1 MASDP
6 GLRREIATALEQ
18 AKTQEAAIA
27 AGRQHYGTKRFTL
40 AIALFTKAMKM
51 CPCNRQTRR
60 ERCSCKD
67 FEKVAQE
74 GGSIFNEAMYTCKCP
89 IGKTFNK
96 CDHKHHIHALDY
108 RAATWEA
115 LQQLDRA
122 QRDAEW
128 ILELAPRLPD
138 GYLRLG
144 KIARLQK
151 KHEFAWHVY
160 TAGIEVG
167 NKHQL
172 AGSPKFQKLH
182 SARQPLHSWYY
193 RRDPLRNPREIV
205 QRIFQ
210 YLDFATIV
218 RCLRVSKDWR
228 QYLTSRGN
236 ERFWRALLFT
246 KQFPHRYAP
255 SNASLKKLISYSGK
269 DVRQIVIDS
278 VLRFRLTQQKLIT
291 LLQGSDNLES
301 LVLRGNIEE
310 GLNIPMVKTLFKK
323 LDRVFLDEIHVG
335 KPHILEPLL
344 TLASES
350 IQNLHLR
357 GLPQVGTT
365 TTFGF
370 PSLPNLQYLRIEEQ
384 NKPNPIRLG
393 IWTIAAGSPR
403 IRQLWLG
410 DVQLSGH
417 QPEDTKLD
425 KLWPNI
431 NVVIIHG
438 STDKDPETAQTI
450 QKLASIR
457 QGDTLQY
464 VDFDFRW
471 KYDEQGPLGLRMLS
485 NMLNQQPATM
495 GSDEFNYGNQYENLH
510 SLRLARALIPPSNL
524 QAVLSDAIAAHKLH
538 TLDLVFPLEPFGT
551 PQGSISVE
559 YLGKHEWL
567 RGAESI
573 KCLGIF
579 EFRFRSYPKNDD
591 DLPLPS
597 FLATFPNLEVIEIN
611 SAHYEGPEFCTVIEA
626 ILKVTHLRKIY
637 QTTVQG
643 IALDQLR
650 GLAAKYNVELVWGER
665 ARLWPLQIE
674 E

>member
-1 MASDP
+1 MASQSPKTPEDAIAE
-6 GLRREIATALEQ
+6 GRRHYGAKRFKPALEQ
-18 AKTQEAAIA
+18 
-27 AGRQHYGTKRFTL
+27 FTR
-40 AIALFTKAMKM
+40 AMKL
-51 CPCNRQTRR
+51 CPCTRQTRR

-67 FEKVAQE
+67 YEKVAQE

-89 IGKTFNK
+89 VGKMFNK
-96 CDHKHHIHALDY
+96 CDNKHHIQALDY

-115 LQQLDRA
+115 LQELDRA
-122 QRDAEW
+122 RRDAEW

-172 AGSPKFQKLH
+172 AESPKFQKLY
-182 SARQPLHSWYY
+182 SARQPLHVRYY

-218 RCLRVSKDWR
+218 RCLHVSKDWR

-255 SNASLKKLISYSGK
+255 STASLKKLISYSGN

-278 VLRFRLTQQKLIT
+278 VLRFRLTQQKLNALI
-291 LLQGSDNLES
+291 QGSKNLES

-310 GLNIPMVKTLFKK
+310 DLATPMANGFFKK
-323 LDRVFLDEIHVG
+323 LNHVFLDEILVG

-344 TLASES
+344 TQASES
-350 IQNLHLR
+350 IRNLHIR

-365 TTFGF
+365 TSFGI
-370 PSLPNLQYLRIEEQ
+370 PSLPNLQYLRFEEQ
-384 NKPNPIRLG
+384 SRPNPVRMA
-393 IWTIAAGSPR
+393 IWTIAIAAPR
-403 IRQLWLG
+403 IRQLWLS
-410 DVQLSGH
+410 DVQLSGR
-417 QPEDTKLD
+417 QPENTELD
-425 KLWPNI
+425 KYWPNL
-431 NVVIIHG
+431 NAVIVNG
-438 STDKDPETAQTI
+438 STDSDPETSETI
-450 QKLASIR
+450 QKLTSIR
-457 QGDTLQY
+457 RGDTLQY
-464 VDFDFRW
+464 IDFDFRW

-485 NMLNQQPATM
+485 NMLNQEPATM
-495 GSDEFNYGNQYENLH
+495 DTDEFNRDNQYKNLH
-510 SLRLARALIPPSNL
+510 SLRLTRALIPPSKL
-524 QAVLSDAIAAHKLH
+524 QEVLSDAIAARKLH
-538 TLDLVFPLEPFGT
+538 TLDLVFPLETFGT
-551 PQGSISVE
+551 PQGSTSVE
-559 YLGKHEWL
+559 HLREHAWL
-567 RGAESI
+567 RSAESI
-573 KCLGIF
+573 RCLGIF

-611 SAHYEGPEFCTVIEA
+611 SGHYEGPEFCTVIEA

-643 IALDQLR
+643 VALDQLR
-650 GLAAKYNVELVWGER
+650 RLAAGYNVELVWGER
-665 ARLWPLQIE
+665 PRQWPLPIE

>member
-1 MASDP
+1 MASENP
-6 GLRREIATALEQ
+6 
-18 AKTQEAAIA
+18 KTPEAAIA
-27 AGRQHYGTKRFTL
+27 AGRQHYGAKRFKP
-40 AIALFTKAMKM
+40 ALEQFTRAMKL
-51 CPCNRQTRR
+51 CPCSRQTRR

-89 IGKTFNK
+89 VGKMFNK
-96 CDHKHHIHALDY
+96 CDNKHHIQALDY

-115 LQQLDRA
+115 LQELDRA
-122 QRDAEW
+122 RRDAEW

-172 AGSPKFQKLH
+172 AESPKFQKLH
-182 SARQPLHSWYY
+182 SARQPLHVRYY

-218 RCLRVSKDWR
+218 RCLHVSKGWR

-246 KQFPHRYAP
+246 RQFPHRYAP
-255 SNASLKKLISYSGK
+255 STASLKKLISYSGN

-278 VLRFRLTQQKLIT
+278 VLRFRLTQQKLNT
-291 LLQGSDNLES
+291 LLQGSKNLES
-301 LVLRGNIEE
+301 LVLRGNTEE
-310 GLNIPMVKTLFKK
+310 DLQIPMVNGFFKK
-323 LDRVFLDEIHVG
+323 INRVFLDEILVG

-344 TLASES
+344 TQASES
-350 IQNLHLR
+350 IQNLHIR

-393 IWTIAAGSPR
+393 IWTIAAGAPR
-403 IRQLWLG
+403 IRQLWLS
-410 DVQLSGH
+410 DVQLSGR
-417 QPEDTKLD
+417 QPEDTELD
-425 KLWPNI
+425 QFWPNL
-431 NVVIIHG
+431 NVVIVNG
-438 STDKDPETAQTI
+438 STDSDPETAETI

-471 KYDEQGPLGLRMLS
+471 KYDEHGPLGLRMLS
-485 NMLNQQPATM
+485 NMLNQEPATM
-495 GSDEFNYGNQYENLH
+495 DSDEFNHGNQYKNLH
-510 SLRLARALIPPSNL
+510 SLRLTRALIPPSKL
-524 QAVLSDAIAAHKLH
+524 QAVLSDAIEARKLH
-538 TLDLVFPLEPFGT
+538 TLDIVFPLEPFGT
-551 PQGSISVE
+551 PQGLISVE
-559 YLGKHEWL
+559 HLRKHAWL
-567 RGAESI
+567 RSAGSI
-573 KCLGIF
+573 RCLGIF

-611 SAHYEGPEFCTVIEA
+611 SVHYEGPEFGTVIEA

-665 ARLWPLQIE
+665 PRQWPLPIE

>member
-1 MASDP
+1 MASENP
-6 GLRREIATALEQ
+6 
-18 AKTQEAAIA
+18 KTPEAAIA
-27 AGRQHYGTKRFTL
+27 AGRQHYGAKRFKP
-40 AIALFTKAMKM
+40 ALEQFTRAMKL
-51 CPCNRQTRR
+51 CPCTRQTRR

-89 IGKTFNK
+89 VGKTFNK
-96 CDHKHHIHALDY
+96 CDNKHHIQALDY

-115 LQQLDRA
+115 LQELDRA
-122 QRDAEW
+122 RRDAEW

-172 AGSPKFQKLH
+172 AESPKFQKLH
-182 SARQPLHSWYY
+182 SARQPLHVRYY

-218 RCLRVSKDWR
+218 RCLHVSKDWR

-246 KQFPHRYAP
+246 RQFPHRYAP
-255 SNASLKKLISYSGK
+255 STASLKKLISYSGN

-278 VLRFRLTQQKLIT
+278 VLRFRLTQQKLNT
-291 LLQGSDNLES
+291 LLQGSKNLES

-310 GLNIPMVKTLFKK
+310 DLQIPMANGFFKK
-323 LDRVFLDEIHVG
+323 INRVFLDEILVG

-344 TLASES
+344 TQASES
-350 IQNLHLR
+350 IHNLHIR

-393 IWTIAAGSPR
+393 IWTIAAGAPR
-403 IRQLWLG
+403 IRQLWLS
-410 DVQLSGH
+410 DVQLSGR
-417 QPEDTKLD
+417 QPEDTELD
-425 KLWPNI
+425 EFWPNL
-431 NVVIIHG
+431 NVVIVNG
-438 STDKDPETAQTI
+438 STDSDPETAETI

-485 NMLNQQPATM
+485 NMLNQEPATM
-495 GSDEFNYGNQYENLH
+495 DSDEFNQGNQYKNLH
-510 SLRLARALIPPSNL
+510 SLRLTRALIPPSQL
-524 QAVLSDAIAAHKLH
+524 QAVLSDAIEARKLH

-559 YLGKHEWL
+559 HLRKHAWL
-567 RGAESI
+567 RSAESI
-573 KCLGIF
+573 RCLGIF

-611 SAHYEGPEFCTVIEA
+611 SAHYEGPEFGTVIEA

-650 GLAAKYNVELVWGER
+650 GLAAKYKVELVWGER
-665 ARLWPLQIE
+665 PRQWPLPIE

>member
-1 MASDP
+1 MASQSP
-6 GLRREIATALEQ
+6 
-18 AKTQEAAIA
+18 KTPEEAIA
-27 AGRQHYGTKRFTL
+27 EGRQHYGAKRFKP
-40 AIALFTKAMKM
+40 ALEQFTRAMKL
-51 CPCNRQTRR
+51 CPCTRQTRR

-67 FEKVAQE
+67 YEKVAQE

-89 IGKTFNK
+89 VGKMFNK
-96 CDHKHHIHALDY
+96 CDNKHHIQAIDY

-115 LQQLDRA
+115 LQELDRA
-122 QRDAEW
+122 RRDAEW

-172 AGSPKFQKLH
+172 AESPKFQKLY
-182 SARQPLHSWYY
+182 SARQPLHVRYY
-193 RRDPLRNPREIV
+193 RRDPLRNPQEIV

-218 RCLRVSKDWR
+218 RCLHVSKDWR

-246 KQFPHRYAP
+246 RQFPHRYAP
-255 SNASLKKLISYSGK
+255 STASLKKLISYSGN

-278 VLRFRLTQQKLIT
+278 VLRFRLTQQKLNALI
-291 LLQGSDNLES
+291 QGSKNLES
-301 LVLRGNIEE
+301 LVLRGSIEE
-310 GLNIPMVKTLFKK
+310 DLATPMANGFFKK
-323 LDRVFLDEIHVG
+323 LNHVFLDEILMG

-344 TLASES
+344 TQASES
-350 IQNLHLR
+350 IQNLHIR

-365 TTFGF
+365 TSFGI
-370 PSLPNLQYLRIEEQ
+370 PSLPNLQYLRFEEQ
-384 NKPNPIRLG
+384 NRPNPIRMA
-393 IWTIAAGSPR
+393 IWTIAAAAPR
-403 IRQLWLG
+403 IRQLWLS

-417 QPEDTKLD
+417 QPENTELD
-425 KLWPNI
+425 EYWPNL
-431 NVVIIHG
+431 NAVIVNG
-438 STDKDPETAQTI
+438 STDSDPETSETI
-450 QKLASIR
+450 QKLTSIR
-457 QGDTLQY
+457 RGDTLQY
-464 VDFDFRW
+464 IDFDFRW

-485 NMLNQQPATM
+485 NMLNQEPATM
-495 GSDEFNYGNQYENLH
+495 DTDEFNRDNQYKNLH
-510 SLRLARALIPPSNL
+510 SLRLTRALIPPSKL
-524 QAVLSDAIAAHKLH
+524 QEVLSDAIAARKLH
-538 TLDLVFPLEPFGT
+538 TLDLVFPLETFGT
-551 PQGSISVE
+551 PQGSTSVE
-559 YLGKHEWL
+559 HLREHSWL
-567 RGAESI
+567 RSAESI
-573 KCLGIF
+573 RCLGIF

-611 SAHYEGPEFCTVIEA
+611 SGHYEGPEFCTVIEA

-637 QTTVQG
+637 QTTAQG
-643 IALDQLR
+643 VALDQLR
-650 GLAAKYNVELVWGER
+650 RLAAGYNVELVWGER
-665 ARLWPLQIE
+665 PRQWPLPIE